1 MIQLVIN
8 THQNVRIRKFGDVPV
23 WHSFFDSFR
32 EYYEPYYS
40 EWVAKKRLDPVYIVE
55 ERGNPIAFMK
65 LKNEY
70 ENEDYS
76 DISPTFEPDKRM
88 KISSFKVERGN
99 YGLSIQ
105 LMDMAISEAIFNNMS
120 EVYGTIPKE
129 CHYKYDLI
137 NFLHR
142 YGFKKHG
149 IKESHGLVEEVY
161 VKRLKESKQ

>member
-1 MIQLVIN
+1 MIQSVIN
-8 THQNVRIRKFGDVPV
+8 DRHNIQIKKFGEVSISDC
-23 WHSFFDSFR
+23 FFDSFR
-32 EYYEPYYS
+32 QYYDPYYS
-40 EWVAKKRLDPVYIVE
+40 EWVKKKSMDPVFIVE
-55 ERGNPIAFMK
+55 DKNHIIGFMK
-65 LKNEY
+65 LKHEF

-76 DISPTFEPDKRM
+76 DIVPALKSDRRL
-88 KISSFKVERGN
+88 KICSFKVDRGF
-99 YGLSIQ
+99 YGLSLK